1 MKLIKDLCSN
11 NKKKA
16 SKADQKKRK
25 INDKNRNN
33 KIL

>member
-16 SKADQKKRK
+16 SKVNRIKKKFNKLIRNIK
-25 INDKNRNN
+25 I
-33 KIL
+33 